1 MAKLGSLVADLK
13 LQSAAFI
20 RDLGKAKNAVRSDTA
35 KMRQSMRRLETATR
49 GVNRAMKQMRA
60 GAGALAGALAVRQ
73 FATFATTAPQ
83 PPDKNRHLAATTRLM
98 AEAMGD

>member
-20 RDLGKAKNAVRSDTA
+20 RDLGKAKNAVRSNTA

-49 GVNRAMKQMRA
+49 GVNRAMGQMRA
-60 GAGALAGALAVRQ
+60 GAGAEAPAVLLKGL
-73 FATFATTAPQ
+73 P
-83 PPDKNRHLAATTRLM
+83 NRVPRRG
-98 AEAMGD
+98 EKMG